1 MVVVFLDE
9 LKDEASVI
17 AVLPELENEVI
28 IATTAL
34 RNKRRLIATAELQ
47 VRQVIRKCSVNRWK
61 KAQKQ
66 LMSMLM
72 ALENAR
78 AEDALNL
85 WNA

>member
-9 LKDEASVI
+9 LKDEASVEAI
-17 AVLPELENEVI
+17 IPELENVVI
-28 IATTAL
+28 TATTAI

-47 VRQVIRKCSVNRWK
+47 VRQVIRKCSVNRWT
-61 KAQKQ
+61 KAQKK
-66 LMSMLM
+66 LNSMLT

-78 AEDALNL
+78 AEDTLNL

>member
-9 LKDEASVI
+9 LIDEASVEAI
-17 AVLPELENEVI
+17 LPELENVVI
-28 IATTAL
+28 EATTAI

-47 VRQVIRKCSVNRWK
+47 VRQVIRKCSVNRWV
-61 KAQKQ
+61 KAQKK
-66 LMSMLM
+66 LNSMLT

-78 AEDALNL
+78 AEDTLNL